1 MSQQYPGSAGSSG
14 TPRPDGGQ
22 AQTPAGAP
30 PPWPE
35 PPPPGPWPPPPGGQD
50 GPRRSHIQPVTA
62 GVAAVLAALVVAI
75 VVLFAVTG
83 HSAAPASAAGGGNAP
98 AGGGAPV
105 QGGGGGFYGGGGG
118 GGGNHLVMGG
128 QVTRVSSTS
137 ITLGG
142 QGHTITAAITSATR
156 YTGSVKSASGIKPGQ
171 SVMVVISGYGS
182 AHPVAQSISD
192 PPSAP

>member
-1 MSQQYPGSAGSSG
+1 
-14 TPRPDGGQ
+14 
-22 AQTPAGAP
+22 
-30 PPWPE
+30 
-35 PPPPGPWPPPPGGQD
+35 
-50 GPRRSHIQPVTA
+50 VTA
-62 GVAAVLAALVVAI
+62 GVVAVLATLVVAI
-75 VVLFAVTG
+75 VVLFAVNG
-83 HSAAPASAAGGGNAP
+83 HSAAPAAAAGPGNP

-118 GGGNHLVMGG
+118 GGGGNHLVMGG
-128 QVTRVSSTS
+128 QVTKVSSTS

-156 YTGSVKSASGIKPGQ
+156 YTGSVKSASSIKPGQ